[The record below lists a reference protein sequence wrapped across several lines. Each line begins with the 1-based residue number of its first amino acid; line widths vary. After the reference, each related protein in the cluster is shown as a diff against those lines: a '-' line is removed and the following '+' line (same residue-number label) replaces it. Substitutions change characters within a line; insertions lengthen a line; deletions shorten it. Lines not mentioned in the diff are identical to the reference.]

1 MGSEPTTLPRKP
13 SAELMAMVA
22 VGVIVLLSTF
32 GQAAWLGC
40 KIERL
45 DAKLSGEIER
55 FGTDLGGKIERLW
68 EGEYDTSHGK

>member
-1 MGSEPTTLPRKP
+1 
-13 SAELMAMVA
+13 MAMVA
-22 VGVIVLLSTF
+22 VGVTVLLSTF

-45 DAKLSGEIER
+45 GTDLGGQIER
-55 FGTDLGGKIERLW
+55 LGTDLGGKIERLGTDPGGKIERLS

>member
-1 MGSEPTTLPRKP
+1 
-13 SAELMAMVA
+13 MAMVA

-45 DAKLSGEIER
+45 
-55 FGTDLGGKIERLW
+55 GTDLGGKIERLGTDLGGKIERLS